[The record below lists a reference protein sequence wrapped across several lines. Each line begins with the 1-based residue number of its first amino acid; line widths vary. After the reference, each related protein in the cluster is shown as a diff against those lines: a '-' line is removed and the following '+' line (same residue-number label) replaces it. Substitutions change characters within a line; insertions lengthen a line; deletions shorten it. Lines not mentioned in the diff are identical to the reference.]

1 MTTSIHRVFGLLA
14 TIPLFAACQHAEATD
29 HDHDVPHRAMLDPT
43 AALLEPIQV
52 DSLTLTPMVAPMTPV
67 PMDDPDVLTL
77 DEGFALKVVGITEQ
91 AGGSVNTL
99 TLTNKDQRPLFLL
112 AGEVII
118 GGKQDRIIGQ
128 NTVIPGN
135 TTQGVPV
142 FCVEHGRWGGS
153 SDVFTS
159 GQALAHGRLRGKA
172 SFETQQAVWAE
183 VSEKNAVRKTS
194 NATGTYR
201 DVATTQSD
209 GTLATSE
216 TRITAALAK
225 LDAGERARMIGYVI
239 AINGKIATVDRFTS
253 PRLFHKLENKLVRS
267 YLTESIDVT
276 AAKNIKAPTVAD
288 VKAFMAD
295 ADKAKQEPAYENAAA
310 STVRYLGD
318 TAAKAQV
325 ELKPYRLKSGKP
337 AGKAGKMFE
346 TYQAK

>member
-1 MTTSIHRVFGLLA
+1 MIRVLGLLA
-14 TIPLFAACQHAEATD
+14 TIPLFTACQHAEATD
-29 HDHDVPHRAMLDPT
+29 HDHDVPRRAMLDPT
-43 AALLEPIQV
+43 AALLDPIQI

-67 PMDDPDVLTL
+67 PIEEPDVLTL
-77 DEGFALKVVGITEQ
+77 DEGFAQKVVGITEQ
-91 AGGSVNTL
+91 GSVNNL

-135 TTQGVPV
+135 TTQSVPV

-172 SFETQQAVWAE
+172 SFETQQAVWNE
-183 VSEKNAVRKTS
+183 VAEKNAARGTS

-209 GTLATSE
+209 GTLAKSE
-216 TRITAALAK
+216 TRIAQALAK
-225 LDAGERARMIGYVI
+225 VDAGERARMIGYVI
-239 AINGKIATVDRFTS
+239 AVNGTIATVDRFTS
-253 PRLFHKLENKLVRS
+253 PRLFRKLENKLVRS

-276 AAKNIKAPTVAD
+276 AAKDIKAPTVAD
-288 VKAFMAD
+288 VKTFMAD
-295 ADKAKQEPAYENAAA
+295 ADKATQEPSYENAAA

-318 TAAKAQV
+318 KAGKAQV

-337 AGKAGKMFE
+337 GKAGKMFE